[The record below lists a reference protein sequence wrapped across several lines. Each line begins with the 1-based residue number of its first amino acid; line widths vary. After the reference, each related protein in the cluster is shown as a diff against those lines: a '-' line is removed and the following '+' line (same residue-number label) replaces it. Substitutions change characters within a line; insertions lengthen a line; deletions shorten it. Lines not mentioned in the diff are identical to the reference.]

1 MNLNSIQD
9 TIIYFSQASN
19 LLRTSL
25 NIREGAVIEK
35 ETRLTEL
42 VINQLELLPVFQKL
56 DFPFERNKMKLK
68 IVSERL
74 KNDSYLKESERFR
87 ILTEIE
93 GQNKLLKELTVCD
106 VMYIIKYG
114 RGMVDEQF
122 KK

>member
-56 DFPFERNKMKLK
+56 D
-68 IVSERL
+68 
-74 KNDSYLKESERFR
+74 
-87 ILTEIE
+87 
-93 GQNKLLKELTVCD
+93 
-106 VMYIIKYG
+106 
-114 RGMVDEQF
+114 
-122 KK
+122 